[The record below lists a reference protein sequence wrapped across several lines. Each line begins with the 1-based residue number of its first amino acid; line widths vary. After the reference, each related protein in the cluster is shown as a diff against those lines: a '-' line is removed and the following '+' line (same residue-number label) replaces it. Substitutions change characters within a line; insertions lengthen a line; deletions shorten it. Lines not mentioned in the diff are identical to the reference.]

1 MTTVGPVP
9 PPLPTVP
16 TPTATTNTAN
26 AVSTGA
32 TPTPAAAT
40 ETATA
45 VQALTAVIVNLPNTL
60 RTRPPGSPITGT
72 LVAQA
77 SDGTAVIKTNE
88 GVVVLRGPVN
98 APVGTQLSLALPDQ
112 PAEGSSV
119 RLTPL
124 RQPDGGAVGAVTRG
138 PNGPVSGPGSGGPSI
153 GQGPA
158 TIFTPTQLASN
169 GNATA
174 TSLAPGQVVTATL
187 AQRTGERAGATAQQS
202 GYASAPIGAT
212 FSAKVL
218 SVLPPEAQPAQG
230 IAMGV
235 TREGHPVV
243 TATVIGRT
251 GGGTLVVNAGFG
263 LLTVPVNVDV
273 APGARLQLE
282 MLGKPPADLAQ
293 RLPAALP
300 DEVAAETQQAGD
312 AGTLAHDWQT
322 LRQAMDTLIQHDPQ
336 AAQSALGR
344 VLAQPGDRFAAGLLV
359 MMTAMRGGNVSEF
372 LGEGA
377 TRSLEKAGRGGLLRR
392 LGEELTV
399 MNRLA
404 TEPTGDWRAFFL
416 PVLPPDGPVTPVRLY
431 YRQPQKKKG
440 QTDTATRFVVET
452 ELSNLGPLQIDGL
465 ARAQRLDLILRT
477 RAPLPQEAQQEID
490 RRFQSAAADGKFAGT
505 IAFQAVQR
513 FPIDPLEEIGH
524 PVHGVVA

>member
-158 TIFTPTQLASN
+158 TIFTPTTLGSASN
-169 GNATA
+169 ANAA
-174 TSLAPGQVVTATL
+174 AASLTPGQVVTATL
-187 AQRTGERAGATAQQS
+187 AQRTGATAQQA

-218 SVLPPEAQPAQG
+218 SVLPPEAQPGQG

-251 GGGTLVVNAGFG
+251 GMGMLVVNAGFG
-263 LLTVPVNVDV
+263 LLTIPAGGEA

-282 MLGKPPADLAQ
+282 MLAKPPGDPAP
-293 RLPAALP
+293 RLPSALP
-300 DEVAAETQQAGD
+300 DEVAAETQPAGD

-344 VLAQPGDRFAAGLLV
+344 VMAQPGDRFAAGLLV
-359 MMTAMRGGNVSEF
+359 MMTAMRGGNVQEF

-392 LGEELTV
+392 LGEELTI
-399 MNRLA
+399 MNKLA

-440 QTDTATRFVVET
+440 QPDTATRFVVET

-477 RAPLPQEAQQEID
+477 RAPLPPDAQQEID
-490 RRFQSAAADGKFAGT
+490 RRFQSAAADGRFAGT